1 METAAKCI
9 EDLANN
15 VMGRYPLLDVA
26 ALGPQFQFEFYVPID
41 FSALRPG
48 VFKMEGLRWDLES
61 IINLG
66 WWARIWKLQFGIK
79 SGNVASVQQFE
90 NQCMPASS
98 QQHFVETWSFAP

>member
-1 METAAKCI
+1 
-9 EDLANN
+9 
-15 VMGRYPLLDVA
+15 
-26 ALGPQFQFEFYVPID
+26 
-41 FSALRPG
+41 
-48 VFKMEGLRWDLES
+48 MEGLRWDLES

-98 QQHFVETWSFAP
+98 QQHFVET